1 MKIFEAV
8 INFIRGG
15 LVGMAELVP
24 GVSGGTIAL
33 VTGIYERVLYNAN
46 RLLDSAKTFP
56 KDRPAAVKQ
65 FRALDWFLLIPMVI
79 GMGAVVVTMSGV
91 MESFVTDHP
100 SISRALF
107 FGMVLVSISVPL
119 TMIAPLRTLLSNC
132 LKPKYLP
139 ATLAAL
145 IAAVAT
151 FFLTGLTSSPQSD
164 PNLLIVFCAA
174 AVAVC
179 ALVLPGVSG
188 SFFLLAVGLYSAT
201 LAAVS
206 DRNLA
211 YIAVFAA
218 GALTG
223 IVLFVRALEKLLTNH
238 RTMTLSVMAGLMLGS
253 LRALW
258 PWQTGDATLQA
269 PHGNI
274 WAHVGLMLVGALA
287 VLIMLVIEQKFGED
301 TPEDHVY
308 DHNSG
313 HAHDSAAGTAHERA

>member
-1 MKIFEAV
+1 MKTLEAFAN
-8 INFIRGG
+8 IIRGG

-33 VTGIYERVLYNAN
+33 VAGIYERVLFNAN

-56 KDRPAAVKQ
+56 KDRPAAMKQ
-65 FRALDWFLLIPMVI
+65 LRSLDWLLLIPMVI
-79 GMGAVVVTMSGV
+79 GMGAVVLTMSGV

-119 TMIAPLRTLLSNC
+119 TMIAPLRTIAANF

-139 ATLAAL
+139 ATLATVLAAL
-145 IAAVAT
+145 AT
-151 FFLTGLTSSPQSD
+151 FFLTGVTSTPQSD
-164 PNLLIVFCAA
+164 PNLLIVFGAA
-174 AVAVC
+174 AIAIC

-206 DRNLA
+206 ERNLV

-223 IVLFVRALEKLLTNH
+223 MILFVRTLEKLLTNH
-238 RTMTLSVMAGLMLGS
+238 RTMTLSVMAGLVLGS

-258 PWQTGDATLQA
+258 PWQGSDATLLA
-269 PHGNI
+269 PTGNI
-274 WAHVGLMLVGALA
+274 WTHVGLMIVGALA
-287 VLIMLVIEQKFGED
+287 VLIMLVVERKFGED
-301 TPEDHVY
+301 TPEDHAY
-308 DHNSG
+308 DHG
-313 HAHDSAAGTAHERA
+313 HNHRAA

>member
-1 MKIFEAV
+1 MKILEIIANV
-8 INFIRGG
+8 IRGG

-33 VTGIYERVLYNAN
+33 VTGIYERVLFNAN
-46 RLLDSAKTFP
+46 RFLDAAKTLP
-56 KDRPAAVKQ
+56 SDRPEALRR
-65 FRALDWFLLIPMVI
+65 FRRLDWALLIPMVF

-119 TMIAPLRTLLSNC
+119 TMIAPLRAILANF
-132 LKPKYLP
+132 LKPKFLP

-145 IAAVAT
+145 VAAAAT
-151 FFLTGLTSSPQSD
+151 FFLTGITSSAQSD

-174 AVAVC
+174 AVAIC

-223 IVLFVRALEKLLTNH
+223 IVLFVRTLEKLLTRH

-258 PWQTGDATLQA
+258 PWQDTDATLQS

-287 VLIMLVIEQKFGED
+287 VLIMLFVERKFGKD
-301 TPEDHVY
+301 TPEDHAY
-308 DHNSG
+308 DR
-313 HAHDSAAGTAHERA
+313 AADQAEDNATERA

>member
-1 MKIFEAV
+1 MI
-8 INFIRGG
+8 
-15 LVGMAELVP
+15 L
-24 GVSGGTIAL
+24 
-33 VTGIYERVLYNAN
+33 
-46 RLLDSAKTFP
+46 
-56 KDRPAAVKQ
+56 
-65 FRALDWFLLIPMVI
+65 

-91 MESFVTDHP
+91 METFVTDHP

-107 FGMVLVSISVPL
+107 FGMVLVSIAVPL
-119 TMIAPLRTLLSNC
+119 TMIAPLRTLFSYC
-132 LKPKYLP
+132 LRPKYLP
-139 ATLAAL
+139 ATFASLL
-145 IAAVAT
+145 AAVAT

-258 PWQTGDATLQA
+258 PWQTGDASLQA
-269 PHGNI
+269 PHGNVLV
-274 WAHVGLMLVGALA
+274 HVGLMVAGAVA
-287 VLIMLVIEQKFGED
+287 VLAMLVIERKFGED
-301 TPEDHVY
+301 TPEDHAY
-308 DHNSG
+308 DH
-313 HAHDSAAGTAHERA
+313 GTQLN

>member
-1 MKIFEAV
+1 MKIFEIIA
-8 INFIRGG
+8 NLIRGG

-33 VTGIYERVLYNAN
+33 VTGIYERVLFNAN
-46 RLLDSAKTFP
+46 RFLDAAKTLP
-56 KDRPAAVKQ
+56 SNRPEAMRR
-65 FRALDWFLLIPMVI
+65 FGRLDWLLLIPLLL

-100 SISRALF
+100 SASRALF

-119 TMIAPLRTLLSNC
+119 TMIAPLRQIVSHC

-139 ATLAAL
+139 ATIAAL
-145 IAAVAT
+145 VAAVAT
-151 FFLTGLTSSPQSD
+151 FLLTGITSAPQSD
-164 PNLLIVFCAA
+164 PNLLIVYCAA
-174 AVAVC
+174 AVAIC

-206 DRNLA
+206 DRDLT

-223 IVLFVRALEKLLTNH
+223 IVLFVRSLEKLLTRH

-258 PWQTGDATLQA
+258 PWQDSDATLQS
-269 PHGNI
+269 PSGDL
-274 WAHVGLMLVGALA
+274 WTHVGLMSVGALA
-287 VLIMLVIEQKFGED
+287 VLVMLFVERKFGQD
-301 TPEDHVY
+301 TPDDHVY
-308 DHNSG
+308 DHTTDRREGS
-313 HAHDSAAGTAHERA
+313 TAQ